1 MLFFVTFAALDGKLV
16 ITSVANLPLI
26 SIKIVYIVRQFLLSV
41 FICTYI
47 QKAHAYMYDIYIM
60 LITM

>member
-26 SIKIVYIVRQFLLSV
+26 SIKIVYIVGQFVLSV
-41 FICTYI
+41 FQTRNN
-47 QKAHAYMYDIYIM
+47 K
-60 LITM
+60 LNENL